1 MHERKPRLSMILS
14 SLQII
19 LIILRSFCI
28 VINVHI
34 CDSINVFIFEFF
46 LKMNIK
52 LYITRT
58 FTTYLKLTKEMIV
71 IKSKE
76 MYEKHN
82 TMESFLFVWVNVRE
96 KQKVSW
102 YHWAKADV

>member
-1 MHERKPRLSMILS
+1 
-14 SLQII
+14 
-19 LIILRSFCI
+19 
-28 VINVHI
+28 
-34 CDSINVFIFEFF
+34 
-46 LKMNIK
+46 MNIK

-102 YHWAKADV
+102 FVETFFHW

>member
-1 MHERKPRLSMILS
+1 
-14 SLQII
+14 
-19 LIILRSFCI
+19 
-28 VINVHI
+28 
-34 CDSINVFIFEFF
+34 
-46 LKMNIK
+46 MNIK

-102 YHWAKADV
+102 FVETFFHWYINRDNFKGY